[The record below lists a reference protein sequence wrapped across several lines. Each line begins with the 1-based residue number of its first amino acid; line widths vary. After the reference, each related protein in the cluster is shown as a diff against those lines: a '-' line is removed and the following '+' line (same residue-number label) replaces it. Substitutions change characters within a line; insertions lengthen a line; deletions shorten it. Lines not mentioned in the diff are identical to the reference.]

1 MVHFVSNYYLWIKAF
16 HLLFVMCWMA
26 GLFYLP
32 RLFVYHADATI
43 PEMKATFELMEA
55 RLYKIIIMPSMKM
68 SIILG
73 VFLLFVPGFLMQ
85 GYMHLKILCVFL
97 LIVFQFYL
105 NHCRHQL
112 ALGTNKKSSRFF
124 RLINE
129 IPSILLIIIIICVI
143 VKPF

>member
-1 MVHFVSNYYLWIKAF
+1 MTQFITNYYLWIKAF
-16 HLLFVMCWMA
+16 HVFFVICWMA

-32 RLFVYHADATI
+32 RLFVYHVDATL
-43 PEMKATFELMEA
+43 PEMKATFEVMEA
-55 RLYKIIIMPSMKM
+55 KLYKIIIMPAMKM
-68 SIILG
+68 STILG
-73 VFLLFVPGFLMQ
+73 GLLLFIPGFFSQ

-112 ALGTNKKSSRFF
+112 ALGSNKKSSRFF

-129 IPSILLIIIIICVI
+129 IPTVLLIIIIICVI